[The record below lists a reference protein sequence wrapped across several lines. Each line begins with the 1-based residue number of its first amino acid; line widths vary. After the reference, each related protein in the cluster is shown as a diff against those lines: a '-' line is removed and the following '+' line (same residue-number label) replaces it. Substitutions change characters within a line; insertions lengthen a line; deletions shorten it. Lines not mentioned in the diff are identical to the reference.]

1 MHNCIVLHTVNL
13 GDEPQVNEKPEMK
26 IKLFKEIGYQIE
38 GMFDEYLRNANAS
51 DAVNVLET
59 LASIN
64 ESIVN
69 HMSRGFHVF

>member
-1 MHNCIVLHTVNL
+1 
-13 GDEPQVNEKPEMK
+13 MK

-38 GMFDEYLRNANAS
+38 GMFDEYLQNANAS

-69 HMSRGFHVF
+69 HMSTGFHVF

>member
-1 MHNCIVLHTVNL
+1 M
-13 GDEPQVNEKPEMK
+13 NEKPGMK

-38 GMFDEYLRNANAS
+38 GMFDEYLQNANAS